1 LSENGVMG
9 WLKDVGYPC
18 PPFESPPDFVMDLIN
33 TRVEEEDAGRGAE
46 ENGASRDAETGGKPH
61 IHDRAVVVKELTT
74 SWLISPRREEYLRAG
89 DEISSLNV
97 SNSSEQ
103 TGFKRRSSL
112 VVWATR
118 FGALFSRTSVYKL
131 REPSALMTQA
141 VNSVLVPLIVGS
153 IYFNLPLTVS
163 GANDRLSAISLIVLM
178 QSFMAF
184 DQLLLFPKERGLFL
198 HESNGGMYTTSVY
211 YWARIIVES
220 VAIVIF
226 AIVCAIIS
234 YEMFGLDDSA
244 DGRVTFYLIIIAVTM
259 AGASFLTMIGSICK
273 SFEQTNAL
281 AGTLLIV
288 LMLFDGNWINRRNIP
303 VYYRWLPDVSF
314 LGYAV
319 EAAVSSDFKRHD
331 FMCTTRAVE
340 EEGCVPLTGNQILRS
355 LDFDPDSTWPLFW
368 LLIAVS
374 MCYRLVTFIGLHF
387 FWTGQTFKER
397 WAKLFESV

>member
-1 LSENGVMG
+1 M
-9 WLKDVGYPC
+9 YT
-18 PPFESPPDFVMDLIN
+18 I
-33 TRVEEEDAGRGAE
+33 
-46 ENGASRDAETGGKPH
+46 
-61 IHDRAVVVKELTT
+61 
-74 SWLISPRREEYLRAG
+74 
-89 DEISSLNV
+89 
-97 SNSSEQ
+97 
-103 TGFKRRSSL
+103 
-112 VVWATR
+112 
-118 FGALFSRTSVYKL
+118 
-131 REPSALMTQA
+131 REPSALATQA

-153 IYFNLPLTVS
+153 IYFDLPLTVS

-211 YWARIIVES
+211 YWARIIVDS
-220 VAIVIF
+220 VASVIF
-226 AIVCAIIS
+226 PIVCAIIS

-303 VYYRWLPDVSF
+303 VYYRWLADVSF
-314 LGYAV
+314 LGSAV

-331 FMCTTRAVE
+331 FFCTARAVQ
-340 EEGCVPLTGNQILRS
+340 EEG
-355 LDFDPDSTWPLFW
+355 
-368 LLIAVS
+368 
-374 MCYRLVTFIGLHF
+374 
-387 FWTGQTFKER
+387 
-397 WAKLFESV
+397 